1 MSIKVER
8 VTNTKF
14 SAKGLLKNITETSFV
29 IEDIK
34 EGTVENLTFASLR
47 ELLGKEVTIAIASK
61 EDAE

>member
-1 MSIKVER
+1 MSIKIEK

-14 SAKGLLKNITETSFV
+14 SAKGLLKDITTTGFV
-29 IEDIK
+29 VEDIK
-34 EGTVENLTFASLR
+34 EGTVENLTFAALK

>member
-8 VTNTKF
+8 INQTKF
-14 SAKGLLKNITETSFV
+14 SAKGLLKDITETAFV
-29 IEDIK
+29 VEDIK